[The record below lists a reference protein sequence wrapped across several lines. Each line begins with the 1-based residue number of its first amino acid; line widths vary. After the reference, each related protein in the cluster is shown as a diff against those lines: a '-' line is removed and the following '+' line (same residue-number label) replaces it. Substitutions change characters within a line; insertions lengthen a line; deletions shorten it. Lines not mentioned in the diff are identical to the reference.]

1 MNYSICIPT
10 IYKSVPISDIRE
22 YMNVHFGSVSR
33 IDSVDINQRNRRV
46 FIHFTEWHD
55 TNYTTLIKYHLKHKG
70 SSLVALPN
78 IKNKKYPIF
87 HATILV
93 NKNPLSDTDY
103 KIKQLQKIN
112 REWCGTVCDQQNKID
127 VLASKILL
135 LEEGLISHEKCLGKL
150 YASYY
155 DMDMDDVMGHMSINE
170 FAC

>member
-10 IYKSVPISDIRE
+10 IYKSLPTHDIRE
-22 YMNVHFGSVSR
+22 FMNFHIGTVSR
-33 IDSVDINQRNRRV
+33 IDSVDINQHNKRV

-87 HATILV
+87 HATILI
-93 NKNPLSDTDY
+93 NKNPLSNTDY

-112 REWCGTVCDQQNKID
+112 REWCGTICEQQKKID
-127 VLASKILL
+127 VLESKLLL
-135 LEEGLISHEKCLGKL
+135 LEEEVINNDKCISKL
-150 YASYY
+150 YAYHY
-155 DMDMDDVMGHMSINE
+155 AIDMDDVMGHMNIDE
-170 FAC
+170 LAC